1 MITILEV
8 IKLSAEYLDKKG
20 VESPRVNAEIL
31 LTEVLK
37 SKRIDLYLSF
47 DKPLG
52 ESELTAY
59 REMIRK
65 RGMRIPLQYILG
77 YVEFYGIKLKV
88 DSSVLIPRPETELLV
103 ENIILDVK
111 NNGEIK
117 ILDIGVGSGNISIA
131 LLMNLP
137 GASVIGIDTSPTALE
152 TARLNSITHSVQ
164 NRIELSQFNILSDN
178 IETLGKFDIV
188 VSNPPYISKSD
199 YNTLEPELK
208 NYEPFE
214 ALTDDSDGFTFYD
227 AIISKSKNLYKTSG
241 KLYLEIA
248 QGQANIIKSKL
259 IENNFSDIRIIKDLA
274 GIDRIIC
281 GEIE

>member
-1 MITILEV
+1 MITILEA

-47 DKPLG
+47 DRPLG
-52 ESELTAY
+52 ESEITAY

-88 DSSVLIPRPETELLV
+88 DDSVLIPRPETELLV

-137 GASVIGIDTSPTALE
+137 GASVIGIDISPTALE
-152 TARLNSITHSVQ
+152 TARINSITHSVQ
-164 NRIELSQFNILSDN
+164 NKIELMQFNILSDN
-178 IETLGKFDIV
+178 INTLGKFDIV

-227 AIISKSKNLYKTSG
+227 AIISKSKIVCKVPG
-241 KLYLEIA
+241 KIYLEIA

-259 IENNFSDIRIIKDLA
+259 IENNISDIRIIKDLS

>member
-1 MITILEV
+1 MITILEA
-8 IKLSAEYLDKKG
+8 IKLSTEYLDKKG

-37 SKRIDLYLSF
+37 SKRLDLYLSF

-52 ESELTAY
+52 ESELIVY

-88 DSSVLIPRPETELLV
+88 DESVLIPRPETELLV
-103 ENIILDVK
+103 DNIISDVK
-111 NNGEIK
+111 NNGKLK
-117 ILDIGVGSGNISIA
+117 ILDIGVGSGNISLA

-137 GASVIGIDTSPTALE
+137 DVSVTGIDISTKALE
-152 TARLNSITHSVQ
+152 TARINSIAYSLE
-164 NRIELSQFNILSDN
+164 NRIDLRQFNILSDYVD
-178 IETLGKFDIV
+178 TLGKFDIV
-188 VSNPPYISKSD
+188 VSNPPYVSKSD

-227 AIISKSKNLYKTSG
+227 AIINHSKTL
-241 KLYLEIA
+241 
-248 QGQANIIKSKL
+248 
-259 IENNFSDIRIIKDLA
+259 
-274 GIDRIIC
+274 
-281 GEIE
+281 